1 MKILTILG
9 ARPQFIKS
17 AAISKKIINN
27 DLLSEIIV
35 HTGQHF
41 EPKMS
46 DIFFQEMDLPNPD
59 YNLGINQMERE
70 PMIAKMV
77 DELIPILV
85 SENPNA
91 VLVYGDTNST
101 LAGSLSAD
109 KLKIPIFHIEA
120 GLRSFNKSMPE
131 EINRIITDQLSS
143 LLFCP
148 TKNSINN
155 LAKEKIDEG
164 VIFSGDVMY
173 DIFLKFS
180 QNFKKPNNRLKQIK
194 SDYILATIHRQENTD
209 DNEKLKSIFSNL
221 DKINNK
227 LKIVMPLHPR
237 TEKKIKEFNINTNIE
252 IVPPMGYVSMLSLL
266 NHAEIVITDSGGLQK
281 EAYFCKKKCI
291 IIRDETEWVE
301 LIDSGVHILSDHQKL
316 HEVLDETMKK
326 KCDFSLNHYGK
337 GNAGELIIN
346 SILDFFKKFER

>member
-1 MKILTILG
+1 MKILTVLG

-17 AAISKKIINN
+17 AAISKKIINI
-27 DLLSEIIV
+27 DSLSEIVV

-41 EPKMS
+41 EHNMS
-46 DIFFQEMDLPNPD
+46 DIFFQEMNLPNPS

-70 PMIAKMV
+70 SMIVRMV
-77 DELIPILV
+77 EELTPILV
-85 SENPNA
+85 RENPDA

-101 LAGSLSAD
+101 LAGSLSAN

-131 EINRIITDQLSS
+131 ELNRIGTDQLSS

-148 TKNSINN
+148 TKNSVNN
-155 LAKEKIDEG
+155 LSQEKINEG
-164 VIFSGDVMY
+164 VIFSGDVMF

-180 QNFKKPNNRLKQIK
+180 QNLKNISNNRLNQIE

-209 DNEKLKSIFSNL
+209 NKEKLRSIFSNL
-221 DKINNK
+221 DKINNQ

-237 TEKKIKEFNINTNIE
+237 TENKIKEFDINTNIDFL
-252 IVPPMGYVSMLSLL
+252 PPIGYTSMLSLL
-266 NHAEIVITDSGGLQK
+266 NNAESVITDSGGLQK

-291 IIRDETEWVE
+291 IVREETEWVE
-301 LIDSGVHILSDHQKL
+301 LIDSGVNILSDHKRIY
-316 HEVLDETMKK
+316 ESFDKIVAEE
-326 KCDFSLNHYGK
+326 CDFSKNHYGN

-346 SILDFFKKFER
+346 SILDF